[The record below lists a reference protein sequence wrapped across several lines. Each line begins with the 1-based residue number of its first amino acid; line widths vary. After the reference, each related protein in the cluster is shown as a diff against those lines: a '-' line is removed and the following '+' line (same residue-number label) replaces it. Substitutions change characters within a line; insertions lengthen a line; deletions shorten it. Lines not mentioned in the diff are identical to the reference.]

1 MSAGMDQAMKRLDG
15 PRLARPHVLA
25 LALGAALLAAA
36 PATPGPPPQS
46 PSRAALDFHK
56 RALVVDGHV
65 HLINA
70 VFNQG
75 IDPWKPQETGTFDY
89 ARAAKGG
96 LDVVVEQLYIEDA
109 YNRYNYTTKQACRLI
124 ETFYRVAEMHHD
136 RMELARTSADV
147 RRIVA
152 SGKLAVILALEGG
165 FDMEGDLDVLRL
177 FHRLGVRMVQLTNH
191 ETTNAMVDGP
201 LRPRWGGLSD
211 HGREVIREMNRLGIV
226 IDISHAS
233 DEAKSQIIAASR
245 APVVTSHNG
254 LRHFAEQLGGLT
266 DATLDALA
274 ARGGVMGLHSAGW
287 LIDQKAM
294 EWDRTWHS
302 GQPRREPLPP
312 LVLDPEATD
321 RRFITELDARMRVRW
336 LEQWGYGRPWR
347 KNQQE
352 VVDAGAPLPTVERWA
367 EQVEWVVRRVGPE
380 HIGLGLDLMAGGNW
394 LRDFDATSYPRL
406 TAALQARGLGP
417 EVLHKVLGEN
427 WLRVL
432 DAARVDPDRRR

>member
-1 MSAGMDQAMKRLDG
+1 MQVVGRHMLAQAIG
-15 PRLARPHVLA
+15 IV
-25 LALGAALLAAA
+25 LLAAQPA
-36 PATPGPPPQS
+36 PSQAS
-46 PSRAALDFHK
+46 LDFHR

-75 IDPWKPQETGTFDY
+75 IDPWQPQKTGTFDY
-89 ARAAKGG
+89 ARAQQGG
-96 LDVVVEQLYIEDA
+96 LDVVVEQLYVEDA

-124 ETFYRVAEMHHD
+124 ETFYRVAEQHRD

-191 ETTNAMVDGP
+191 ETTNAMVDAS
-201 LRPRWGGLSD
+201 LRGRWGGLSE

-226 IDISHAS
+226 IDISHAT
-233 DEAKSQIIAASR
+233 DAAKSQIIAASA

-254 LRHFAEQLGGLT
+254 LGHFAKQIGSLT
-266 DATLDALA
+266 DETLDALA
-274 ARGGVMGLHSAGW
+274 AAGGVVGLHSAGW
-287 LIDQKAM
+287 LIDQKAV
-294 EWDRTWHS
+294 EWDRTKPVR
-302 GQPRREPLPP
+302 QVRRDPLPP
-312 LVLDPEATD
+312 LVLDPDAAD
-321 RRFITELDARMRVRW
+321 LRYITELDARMRVRW

-347 KNQQE
+347 QNQRE
-352 VVDAGAPLPTVERWA
+352 AVDAGAPLPTVERWA
-367 EQVEWVVRRVGPE
+367 EQVEWVVRRVGPD

-406 TAALQARGLGP
+406 TAALQARGLAP
-417 EVLHKVLGEN
+417 EILYKILGEN
-427 WLRVL
+427 WLRIL
-432 DAARVDPDRRR
+432 DAARVSDPPK